1 MSADV
6 LENLKKTI
14 FEYDVKGA
22 AQWAQKALDEKIDP
36 ITAVDAI
43 SESIHLVGEKYGK
56 GELWLPDLIG
66 AAATMKSAMEVLEKA
81 MLKKGEKRK
90 ALGTV
95 VIGTVHGDI
104 HSIGENMVATLLLAE
119 GFEVHD
125 LGVDIP
131 AQKFIDAVKQY
142 NPDILALSAL
152 MTTTAP
158 EMKKVI
164 DVLIKENLRDSVK
177 LIIGGAP
184 INDEFAKTIG
194 ADGYSPTAPSGAKL
208 ARKLLGK

>member
-1 MSADV
+1 MV
-6 LENLKKTI
+6 R
-14 FEYDVKGA
+14 
-22 AQWAQKALDEKIDP
+22 
-36 ITAVDAI
+36 
-43 SESIHLVGEKYGK
+43 

-66 AAATMKSAMEVLEKA
+66 AAVTMKSAMEVLEKA

-104 HSIGENMVATLLLAE
+104 HSIEENMVATLLLAE

-152 MTTTAP
+152 MTTAAP
-158 EMKKVI
+158 EMKEVI
-164 DVLIKENLRDSVK
+164 DVL
-177 LIIGGAP
+177 
-184 INDEFAKTIG
+184 
-194 ADGYSPTAPSGAKL
+194 
-208 ARKLLGK
+208 